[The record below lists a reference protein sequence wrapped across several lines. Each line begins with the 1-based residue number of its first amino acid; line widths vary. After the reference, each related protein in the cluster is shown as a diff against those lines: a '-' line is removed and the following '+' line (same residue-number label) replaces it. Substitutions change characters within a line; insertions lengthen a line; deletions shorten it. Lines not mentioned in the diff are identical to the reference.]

1 MQIFFSPRY
10 RIKLLYY
17 FFFVV
22 RKFLFFDCSR
32 EEKKLYLPSSGYSTR
47 FYKESMFSK
56 CISIRGDGKI
66 KLTHSSRC
74 IFDIAWQEFEKFI
87 SNAYHSAL
95 SESRWIV
102 DEWLAVWLLASYAFN
117 AYRWSLVPGIMI
129 NICRW
134 ILKLFFFFLSRVRIH
149 LRVKLT
155 RVAFDGHFSLTIYR
169 EWE

>member
-17 FFFVV
+17 FFLSSENFSSSIV
-22 RKFLFFDCSR
+22 L
-32 EEKKLYLPSSGYSTR
+32 EKKKTLSSIEWMR

-129 NICRW
+129 NICR
-134 ILKLFFFFLSRVRIH
+134 
-149 LRVKLT
+149 
-155 RVAFDGHFSLTIYR
+155 
-169 EWE
+169 

>member
-17 FFFVV
+17 FFLSSENFSSC
-22 RKFLFFDCSR
+22 FDCFDSR
-32 EEKKLYLPSSGYSTR
+32 LFSRRKKLYLPSSGYSTR

-134 ILKLFFFFLSRVRIH
+134 ILKLFFFFI
-149 LRVKLT
+149 
-155 RVAFDGHFSLTIYR
+155 
-169 EWE
+169 

>member
-1 MQIFFSPRY
+1 MQIFFHPDIVSNCCTIFFCRQK
-10 RIKLLYY
+10 ISLL
-17 FFFVV
+17 
-22 RKFLFFDCSR
+22 RLFSR
-32 EEKKLYLPSSGYSTR
+32 TKKLYLPSSGYSTR

-134 ILKLFFFFLSRVRIH
+134 ILKLFFFFI
-149 LRVKLT
+149 
-155 RVAFDGHFSLTIYR
+155 
-169 EWE
+169 

>member
-1 MQIFFSPRY
+1 MEKKISIR
-10 RIKLLYY
+10 RKNKEIAN
-17 FFFVV
+17 FFFTQISYQIVV
-22 RKFLFFDCSR
+22 LFFFCRQKISLLRLFSR
-32 EEKKLYLPSSGYSTR
+32 TKKLYLPSSGYSTR

-56 CISIRGDGKI
+56 CISIRGDRKI

-134 ILKLFFFFLSRVRIH
+134 ILKLFFFFYLGCESI
-149 LRVKLT
+149 
-155 RVAFDGHFSLTIYR
+155 
-169 EWE
+169 WE